1 MFEEWGGIEWVLL
14 IVNAIALF
22 IAGRF
27 LVRKLK
33 KKFEE
38 VEKLQAFNQR
48 MNDP

>member
-1 MFEEWGGIEWVLL
+1 MFEEWGGIEWILL
-14 IVNAIALF
+14 VINSIALY
-22 IAGRF
+22 ISGRF

-38 VEKLQAFNQR
+38 VEKRQAFHRR

>member
-14 IVNAIALF
+14 VINSIALY

-27 LVRKLK
+27 LIRKLK

-38 VEKLQAFNQR
+38 VEKRQAFHRR

>member
-14 IVNAIALF
+14 IVHAIAMY
-22 IAGRF
+22 IAGRY

-38 VEKLQAFNQR
+38 VEKRQIYQR
-48 MNDP
+48 RLNEP

>member
-14 IVNAIALF
+14 AINAIALY

-27 LVRKLK
+27 LIRKLK
-33 KKFEE
+33 KKIEE
-38 VEKLQAFNQR
+38 VEKRQAFHRR

>member
-1 MFEEWGGIEWVLL
+1 MFEEWGGVEWILL
-14 IVNAIALF
+14 IINAIALF
-22 IAGRF
+22 IDGRF

-38 VEKLQAFNQR
+38 VEKRQAFHRR

>member
-1 MFEEWGGIEWVLL
+1 MFEEWGRVEWVLL
-14 IVNAIALF
+14 VVNVVALF

-38 VEKLQAFNQR
+38 VEKRQAFHRRVNK
-48 MNDP
+48 P

>member
-1 MFEEWGGIEWVLL
+1 MFEEWGGIEWILL

-38 VEKLQAFNQR
+38 VEKRQAFNQR

>member
-1 MFEEWGGIEWVLL
+1 MLEEWGGIELVLL
-14 IVNAIALF
+14 VINSIALY
-22 IAGRF
+22 IAGRC

-38 VEKLQAFNQR
+38 VEKRQAFHRR